1 MTLKLVAVAVVF
13 LLSAPVWA
21 QDAPDASQDQSGGD
35 AAQQPES
42 QYGGPSI
49 LSRGGVPSVLRG
61 GDLARIVPFVSATAD
76 YNSDLGPYTLGPGGR
91 PIYDA
96 GFGVIGTVGVTGS
109 HSWEHSVLDL
119 DYRGTYRDYAD
130 FPEERGLDNS
140 LDLAFSHQLSSRLS
154 ITLSEEFA
162 RTHSIES
169 LPLGGLYSG
178 GMPGY
183 NSLYNALT
191 ANSLLTTP
199 ALASVSAARLVYQRT
214 ARLSF
219 SVGASAIVA
228 REQAQQTIGANGYI
242 GSADLAYR
250 VSRYQTLSVAYNFT
264 HFTYLGQLGTT
275 NMHGVVLGYS
285 ARLGRYWELQ
295 AAGGAT
301 RVASLRN
308 VTVDLDPAL
317 AQLLGESVLFQKTNS
332 VFYMPNG
339 SLHLTRSFRHSSW
352 MAGYDRSVVAGN
364 GLYTTS
370 GYETVASTYTYSGLR
385 RLSLQAGAG
394 YYRLSAM
401 TQGLGNYRSFG
412 ASGGFGYRLAKGFS
426 TVGRIDGRRYYV
438 LNSLFDRN
446 GYIATFGFSWNPG
459 EYPLA
464 IW

>member
-21 QDAPDASQDQSGGD
+21 QDASQDQSGGD

-76 YNSDLGPYTLGPGGR
+76 YNSDIGPFTLGSNGR

-96 GFGVIGTVGVTGS
+96 GYGVIGTVGVTGS
-109 HSWEHSVLDL
+109 HSWEHSILDL
-119 DYRGTYRDYAD
+119 DYRGTYRDYTD

-140 LDLAFSHQLSSRLS
+140 LDLAFTHQLSSRVS
-154 ITLSEEFA
+154 VTISEEFA

-178 GMPGY
+178 GMPSY
-183 NSLYNALT
+183 DSLYNALT

-199 ALASVSAARLVYQRT
+199 ALASISNGRLVYQRT

-219 SVGASAIVA
+219 SVSGSAIVA
-228 REQAQQTIGANGYI
+228 REQAQQTIGVNGYI
-242 GSADLAYR
+242 AGADIAYR
-250 VSRYQTLSVAYNFT
+250 LSRYQTFSVAYNFT
-264 HFTYLGQLGTT
+264 HFSYLGQLGTT
-275 NMHGVVLGYS
+275 DIHGVVLGYS

-295 AAGGAT
+295 AAGGAS
-301 RVASLRN
+301 RVKSLRN
-308 VTVDLDPAL
+308 VAVDLDPAL
-317 AQLLGESVLFQKTNS
+317 AQLLGVSVVFERTNS
-332 VFYMPNG
+332 VSYMPNG

-352 MAGYDRSVVAGN
+352 QSGYDRTVVAGN

-370 GYETVASTYTYSGLR
+370 GYETAATSFTYTGLR

-394 YYRLSAM
+394 YYKLSAL

-426 TVGRIDGRRYYV
+426 TVARIDGRRYYV
-438 LNSLFDRN
+438 LNSLFNRDT
-446 GYIATFGFSWNPG
+446 YIASFGFSWNPG